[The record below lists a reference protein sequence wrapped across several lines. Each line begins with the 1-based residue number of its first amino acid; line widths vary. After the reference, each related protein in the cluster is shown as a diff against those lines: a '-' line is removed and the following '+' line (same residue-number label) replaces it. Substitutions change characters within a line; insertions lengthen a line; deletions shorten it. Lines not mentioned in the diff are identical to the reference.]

1 MPTIKDVA
9 RVAGVSIGTVS
20 AVVNG
25 TARVSAKR
33 SQRVWDAVR
42 TVGYTPHG
50 IARSLRVGHT
60 RSIGLVVGDILN
72 PFFTSLAKAV
82 EARASAMGYMVILAN
97 SDEDPAK
104 ELGLIR
110 VLLEHRVAGILLAPS
125 GHDAKYLAAL
135 TELVPIP
142 LVLVDRP
149 LKGAKFDAVVVDNRL
164 AARMVTDYLIRL
176 GHRRIAIVIG
186 RQHLWTTEQ
195 RVRGYREG
203 LRSAGI
209 RESMDIE
216 LVADSQIET
225 AYEAT
230 QRLLSL
236 ANVPTAIF
244 AANNLMMLGA
254 LEAILDMGFACPG
267 RISLAGIDDFV
278 WSSAIRPRLTTVSQP
293 IEAMG
298 LRAVER
304 LLERVANKNGPKQP
318 APKLIT
324 LEPRF
329 LIRDSCAPRRPA
341 GKVERPTPI
350 GRAKISGKAPVKRGK
365 ATGVRRPV

>member
-1 MPTIKDVA
+1 MATIKDVA
-9 RVAGVSIGTVS
+9 RVAGVSIATVS
-20 AVVNG
+20 ATLNG
-25 TARVSAKR
+25 TARVSAKL
-33 SQRVWDAVR
+33 SQRVWDAIRAVE
-42 TVGYTPHG
+42 YTPHG
-50 IARSLRVGHT
+50 VARSLRLGHT
-60 RSIGLVVGDILN
+60 RSIGLIVGDILN

-82 EARASAMGYMVILAN
+82 EARASEMGYMVILAN

-104 ELGLIR
+104 ELRLIR
-110 VLLEHRVAGILLAPS
+110 VLLEHRVAGILLAPA
-125 GHDAKYLAAL
+125 GHDAKYLATL
-135 TELVPIP
+135 TELVRIP

-149 LKGAKFDAVVVDNRL
+149 LPGSQLDAVVVDNKL

-176 GHRRIAIVIG
+176 NHRRIAIVIG
-186 RQHLWTTEQ
+186 RQHLWTTDQ
-195 RVRGYREG
+195 RVQGYRQG
-203 LRSAGI
+203 LRGAGI

-236 ANVPTAIF
+236 ADVPTAIF

-254 LEAILDMGFACPG
+254 LEAILDMGFECPG

-293 IEAMG
+293 IAEMG
-298 LRAVER
+298 RRAVER
-304 LLERVANKNGPKQP
+304 LFERVAKNTEGKRL
-318 APKLIT
+318 AARLIM

-329 LIRDSCAPRRPA
+329 LIRDSCAPRVAAKAKRPLPR
-341 GKVERPTPI
+341 E
-350 GRAKISGKAPVKRGK
+350 RAK
-365 ATGVRRPV
+365 RRAKGR

>member
-1 MPTIKDVA
+1 MATIKDVA
-9 RVAGVSIGTVS
+9 RVAGVSIATVS
-20 AVVNG
+20 ATLNG

-33 SQRVWDAVR
+33 AQRVWDAVR
-42 TVGYTPHG
+42 AVEYTPHG
-50 IARSLRVGHT
+50 VARSLRLGHT
-60 RSIGLVVGDILN
+60 RSIGLIVGDILN

-82 EARASAMGYMVILAN
+82 EARAAALGYMVILAN

-104 ELGLIR
+104 ELSLIR

-125 GHDAKYLAAL
+125 GYDTKYLASL
-135 TELVPIP
+135 TDLVRVP

-149 LKGAKFDAVVVDNRL
+149 LPGSAFDAVVVDNRR
-164 AARMVTDYLIRL
+164 AARMVTDYLVRL
-176 GHRRIAIVIG
+176 DHRRIAIVIG

-195 RVRGYREG
+195 RVQGYRDG
-203 LRSAGI
+203 LRGAGI
-209 RESMDIE
+209 RESLDIE

-236 ANVPTAIF
+236 TNVPTAIF

-254 LEAILDMGFACPG
+254 LEAILDMGFDCPG

-293 IEAMG
+293 IEEMG
-298 LRAVER
+298 RRAVER
-304 LLERVANKNGPKQP
+304 LLERVARKTDGKRL
-318 APKLIT
+318 AGKLIT

-329 LIRDSCAPRRPA
+329 LIRDSCAPRVAAAR
-341 GKVERPTPI
+341 VEKPI
-350 GRAKISGKAPVKRGK
+350 LAQRAK
-365 ATGVRRPV
+365 RRTKSR

>member
-1 MPTIKDVA
+1 MATIKDVA
-9 RVAGVSIGTVS
+9 RVAGVSIATVS
-20 AVVNG
+20 ATLNG
-25 TARVSAKR
+25 TARVSEKR
-33 SQRVWDAVR
+33 SKRVWDAIR
-42 TVGYTPHG
+42 SVGYTPHG
-50 IARSLRVGHT
+50 IARSLRLGHT
-60 RSIGLVVGDILN
+60 RSIGLIVGDILN

-82 EARASAMGYMVILAN
+82 ESQASAMGYMVILAN

-104 ELGLIR
+104 ELNLIR

-135 TELVPIP
+135 AELVQIP

-149 LKGAKFDAVVVDNRL
+149 LPGSPFDAVVVDNRL

-176 GHRRIAIVIG
+176 NHQRIAIVIG

-195 RVRGYREG
+195 RVRGYRES

-209 RESMDIE
+209 RENVDIE

-230 QRLLSL
+230 QRLLRLS
-236 ANVPTAIF
+236 NVPTAIF

-254 LEAILDMGFACPG
+254 LEAILDMGFDCPG

-293 IEAMG
+293 IEEMG
-298 LRAVER
+298 LRAVGR
-304 LLERVANKNGPKQP
+304 LLERLAGKADGSPMG
-318 APKLIT
+318 PKLIT

-329 LIRDSCAPRRPA
+329 LIRDSCAPRASGA
-341 GKVERPTPI
+341 GTGAATRVVRSRKQI
-350 GRAKISGKAPVKRGK
+350 KR
-365 ATGVRRPV
+365 R